1 MTLARS
7 GVIDSVEITR
17 SALPVC
23 SDGNARGAGGRHVL
37 ELAGPS
43 PWPAALAVSMSEPV
57 GCILSSVMP

>member
-7 GVIDSVEITR
+7 GVIESVEITR

-23 SDGNARGAGGRHVL
+23 SDGMR
-37 ELAGPS
+37 
-43 PWPAALAVSMSEPV
+43 AAPVVGTCSNCRPQSAASSLAVSMSEPV